1 MKRDLKHKLADV
13 CGISIL
19 ALGIGLSVAKPAI
32 ELTQAV
38 VPQST
43 VFAKKKGSTDG
54 GSKKTDKKTDNKK
67 GGSSSGDGG
76 DGSSGGSGGSS
87 GQGDSYSFY
96 HLASSA
102 ATYFDA
108 SQNPDIKSIKFRD
121 AVTMSQPQ
129 YFGNAGGFIGYE
141 DSQYDKQNWIGSVTS
156 ALSSSAQG
164 HSYNTYPNQVEDIGD
179 TSKNGVKTDKGTT
192 NVKGATND
200 LYYYA
205 LFGHA
210 LANMGLDST
219 APQEGITSIFRWLFG
234 IIMMIFYA
242 AAISVPLIFAGV
254 GKFLQ
259 IFNPFQFF
267 APKFIGKSP
276 AAYHFAD
283 PFTRASKQAGGLVN
297 SIPGVG
303 KVWEGLSH
311 FLGDIYT
318 NCQEAG
324 LMVTIPACLIIAI
337 TMLVLGRASRGRGV
351 SMLKKVLIRAVIIMM
366 GVPIFADFYT
376 SAVNQLSL
384 GKDTNIAANTVL
396 GSTFEDFEDWAANT
410 RLALPVGTSIS
421 VTNLR
426 EQPEGQVVQPTDS
439 NSKTTTDVRTLSRKI
454 NSIAGTGL
462 LTDNTDNSD
471 PSNNVWED
479 AKKSKSMSKSEK
491 EMRQHQLTAGFLML
505 AKYISGAKFTAA
517 QYETQYKS
525 HLDAS
530 PAQATRTNQRGSKPV
545 KGSKPSADNSARAR
559 ILKGIKYLAA
569 DPGVFYKD
577 KVAYFTPNQQ
587 PKDAKNGWV
596 NFLWNAGTTGNGKNA
611 NSVGTNVN
619 PGTQVIQAGSGSY
632 DKDQQVGNAKAGTIM
647 FKGNGKTHHLKDDN
661 YNYGLSSL
669 SLYNYLTT
677 EFSDST
683 ITVYSPNKISSMF
696 VMKEHHSVNLVGS
709 GINQVCY
716 YLNALVLFIAITII
730 GWGYA
735 LATLTGVLSSELRS
749 LMHMP
754 VMLLGGLNA
763 AAKFFA
769 TVMVMIIQI
778 FTTIFLYEIAIQF
791 LEVINIGSAPLF
803 KTAANNIGRGGRGSG
818 VIMFAAQN
826 PLTNV
831 MGTLIYLI
839 IATLITLGMAIVAL
853 KSRGKFVRAMSE
865 WIGDLIDKLL
875 MTGTYNP
882 QISNSYMTQNGGAS
896 QEIQNSM
903 DTGDNLSQGF
913 NDGMSTG
920 DNNNTEGVSN
930 NNANSDNNST
940 EVNNGGGSGS
950 SPSEAKNAIGDDGGE
965 SGGAKGFGNQG
976 IPAEAA
982 NGDSEGTPTAETKG
996 NASSGQANG
1005 SENQASGPINE
1016 SEINS
1021 DGNSQSNDQTS
1032 AQNANSD
1039 QTGAQD
1045 SVNNDTSSANNA
1057 SKTMVNNQGSPSTHA
1072 TSENANN
1079 NDESVNHSL
1088 ENNATEQ
1095 MAGKDNEN
1103 TEPRSNQGAA
1113 INHDG
1118 TGSGSNSDNASGEAP
1133 EQSAINADSQNNEIN
1148 QTNGDIANGESNSS
1162 ESQLAD
1168 GTSPALSDASQVGQD
1183 AIKGADTV
1191 GQSAVNAEHN
1201 MGENI
1206 NPDNSVNNDNNA
1218 DSQSNEINQTN
1229 GDIANGESNNSESQS
1244 AEGTNPAIIGAAKVG
1259 QEALKGADTVRQSA
1273 VNAEH
1278 NMGENINPDNS
1289 INSDNNVD
1297 NSQDNDSASSMVRND
1312 QLNEQSAENSNNP
1325 YNKSDAHDLNNQQI
1339 HQNAQNVNSQNAG
1352 TRNLNAQNSQNKAGQ
1367 HMNVN
1372 GGSTNMHNMSN
1383 ETSQNSNS
1391 NNAPKSVNSLANNNS
1406 NSPKMANSSV
1416 NSTSSAPK
1424 NVNSSAN
1431 NNTNGPKLANSSVN
1445 SVHNGPK
1452 NANSSANNHANSS
1465 ANNQAN
1471 SPKMANS
1478 SVNSMHNAPKTVN
1491 SQNSSSK
1498 VNSVNS
1504 SRTVNNNGTRANGLS
1519 GNHQSAAKT
1528 ANGMHNSQ
1536 NNLNASRANAVNGA
1550 RGAQSSLNG
1559 ARANGI
1565 NNVKGAQNS
1574 LNGTRANGINNARG
1588 AQNSLNETRANGIN
1602 NVKGT
1607 QSSLNGT
1614 RANGINNTRG
1624 TQNSQMNTGARN
1636 LNQSAIKMPNGQMA
1650 KGQVAS
1656 LPKQTAQNGQIRP
1669 MSAQTVKNA
1678 QVNAEKAQG
1687 VRQGMNKPYQYTPNR
1702 TFAKGL
1708 AQKAIGAGKIIATPA
1723 TLARTGSISA
1733 TMASVQNGHKL
1744 INQGN
1749 SNIASA
1755 RNMRQTAHASRE
1767 SINNVIQ
1774 QAQSKSSAVSGN
1786 TNNGRPMQN
1795 ATIKNSQTAQEAAKT
1810 ADAAEQAG
1818 QTAQAAQDNAIH
1830 APEKTAPLDL
1840 DDVSDNARNKLF

>member
-1 MKRDLKHKLADV
+1 MKRDLKHKFANV

-32 ELTQAV
+32 ELTQAIT
-38 VPQST
+38 PHAT
-43 VFAKKKGSTDG
+43 VFAAKKKPG
-54 GSKKTDKKTDNKK
+54 GDNKKTDKKTDNKK
-67 GGSSSGDGG
+67 GDSDSGDGG
-76 DGSSGGSGGSS
+76 DGGSGGSGGSS

-108 SQNPDIKSIKFRD
+108 SQNPDIKSVKFRD

-141 DSQYDKQNWIGSVTS
+141 DSQYDKKNWIGSVTS

-179 TSKNGVKTDKGTT
+179 TSKNGVKTDKGTN
-192 NVKGATND
+192 NVTGATND

-242 AAISVPLIFAGV
+242 AAISVPVIFAGV

-267 APKFIGKSP
+267 TWGFINKGP
-276 AAYHFAD
+276 ATYHYAD
-283 PFTRASKQAGGLVN
+283 PFAHASHQAGGAVAKF
-297 SIPGVG
+297 IPGANHLWG
-303 KVWEGLSH
+303 NLST
-311 FLGDIYT
+311 FLGGIYAYA
-318 NCQEAG
+318 QEAG
-324 LMVTIPACLIIAI
+324 MMVTIPACIVIAVV
-337 TMLVLGRASRGRGV
+337 MLVLGRASRGRGV
-351 SMLKKVLIRAVIIMM
+351 SMLKKVLLRAVIIMM
-366 GVPIFADFYT
+366 GIPIFADFYT
-376 SAVNQLSL
+376 ASVNKLEL
-384 GKDTNIAANTVL
+384 NADTNIAANVIL
-396 GSTFEDFEDWAANT
+396 GSTFDDFEDWAANT

-454 NSIAGTGL
+454 DSIAGTGL
-462 LTDNTDNSD
+462 LSDNTDTNK
-471 PSNNVWED
+471 PNNIWESTN
-479 AKKSKSMSKSEK
+479 KTKGMSQTEK
-491 EMRQHQLTAGFLML
+491 DVRAHQLTAGFQML

-525 HLDAS
+525 NLSIA
-530 PAQATRTNQRGSKPV
+530 PRANTETNQKGSKAV
-545 KGSKPSADNSARAR
+545 KGSKLSAGNSARAK
-559 ILKGIKYLAA
+559 ILKGIKYLAS
-569 DPGVFYKD
+569 DPGVFYND

-632 DKDQQVGNAKAGTIM
+632 DKDQQVSNAKDGTIM
-647 FKGNGKTHHLKDDN
+647 FKGNGKTHHHKDDN

-716 YLNALVLFIAITII
+716 YINSLVLFIAITII

-735 LATLTGVLSSELRS
+735 LATLTGVLSSELRA

-754 VMLLGGLNA
+754 IMLMGSLNA

-769 TVMVMIIQI
+769 TVMVMVIQI
-778 FTTIFLYEIAIQF
+778 FTTIFLYEIATQF
-791 LEVINIGSAPLF
+791 LEVINIGSSPLF
-803 KTAANNIGRGGRGSG
+803 EHAANNLGKGGSG
-818 VIMFAAQN
+818 SGMIMFATQG
-826 PLTNV
+826 PLSNV

-839 IATLITLGMAIVAL
+839 IATLVTIGMSIVAL
-853 KSRGKFVRAMSE
+853 KSRNKFVRAMSE

-875 MTGTYNP
+875 MTGTYGP

-903 DTGDNLSQGF
+903 NTGDNLSQGF

-930 NNANSDNNST
+930 DNANSDSNNT
-940 EVNNGGGSGS
+940 EVNNGGGSGA
-950 SPSEAKNAIGDDGGE
+950 SPSEAKNATGDDGGE

-976 IPAEAA
+976 IPTEVA
-982 NGDSEGTPTAETKG
+982 NGDSEGIPTAETKG
-996 NASSGQANG
+996 NASNGQANG
-1005 SENQASGPINE
+1005 SENQANGPINE
-1016 SEINS
+1016 SEIND
-1021 DGNSQSNDQTS
+1021 DGNNQTS
-1032 AQNANSD
+1032 AQNANAD
-1039 QTGAQD
+1039 QAGAQD
-1045 SVNNDTSSANNA
+1045 GANGDSVDNNTSSANNA
-1057 SKTMVNNQGSPSTHA
+1057 SKTMANNQGSPSTHA

-1079 NDESVNHSL
+1079 NNESVNHSL
-1088 ENNATEQ
+1088 ASNAEEQ
-1095 MAGKDNEN
+1095 MAGRDN
-1103 TEPRSNQGAA
+1103 TEPRSNQGAV

-1133 EQSAINADSQNNEIN
+1133 AQSAINADSQNNEIN
-1148 QTNGDIANGESNSS
+1148 QTNGDMANS
-1162 ESQLAD
+1162 ENQLAE
-1168 GTSPALSDASQVGQD
+1168 GTNPAVNGAAQVGQD
-1183 AIKGADTV
+1183 AI
-1191 GQSAVNAEHN
+1191 
-1201 MGENI
+1201 
-1206 NPDNSVNNDNNA
+1206 
-1218 DSQSNEINQTN
+1218 
-1229 GDIANGESNNSESQS
+1229 
-1244 AEGTNPAIIGAAKVG
+1244 
-1259 QEALKGADTVRQSA
+1259 KGADTVRQSA

-1278 NMGENINPDNS
+1278 NAGENINPDNS
-1289 INSDNNVD
+1289 VNNDNNVD

-1312 QLNEQSAENSNNP
+1312 PRNEQSAENSNNP
-1325 YNKSDAHDLNNQQI
+1325 YNRSDVRGLNNQQA
-1339 HQNAQNVNSQNAG
+1339 HQTAQNVNSQNAG
-1352 TRNLNAQNSQNKAGQ
+1352 TKNLNTQNSQNNAGQ
-1367 HMNVN
+1367 RMNVN

-1391 NNAPKSVNSLANNNS
+1391 NNAPKSINNLANNNA

-1416 NSTSSAPK
+1416 NSQSSAPK
-1424 NVNSSAN
+1424 TVNNSAN
-1431 NNTNGPKLANSSVN
+1431 NNANSS
-1445 SVHNGPK
+1445 
-1452 NANSSANNHANSS
+1452 
-1465 ANNQAN
+1465 
-1471 SPKMANS
+1471 KMANS
-1478 SVNSMHNAPKTVN
+1478 SVNSMHNAPKNVN

-1498 VNSVNS
+1498 INSVNGN
-1504 SRTVNNNGTRANGLS
+1504 RTVANNGTHVNNLS
-1519 GNHQSAAKT
+1519 GNRQSAVKT
-1528 ANGMHNSQ
+1528 ANGMRNSQ
-1536 NNLNASRANAVNGA
+1536 NSLNAPRANVAGGT
-1550 RGAQSSLNG
+1550 RGTQSSLNG
-1559 ARANGI
+1559 T
-1565 NNVKGAQNS
+1565 K
-1574 LNGTRANGINNARG
+1574 ANGINNARG
-1588 AQNSLNETRANGIN
+1588 A
-1602 NVKGT
+1602 

-1614 RANGINNTRG
+1614 RANGINTVRG
-1624 TQNSQMNTGARN
+1624 AQSGQMNAGTRS
-1636 LNQSAIKMPNGQMA
+1636 LNQTAVKMPNGQMA
-1650 KGQVAS
+1650 KGRVVS
-1656 LPKQTAQNGQIRP
+1656 LPKQTAQNGQIHP

-1708 AQKAIGAGKIIATPA
+1708 AQKAIGVGKIIATPA

-1767 SINNVIQ
+1767 SINDMAQ
-1774 QAQSKSSAVSGN
+1774 QAQSNSGAVSGN
-1786 TNNGRPMQN
+1786 TNNGRPVQN
-1795 ATIKNSQTAQEAAKT
+1795 ATIKDSSAAQEAAKT

-1818 QTAQAAQDNAIH
+1818 QTAQAATANAIH
-1830 APEKTAPLDL
+1830 APEKTTPLDL
-1840 DDVSDNARNKLF
+1840 DDVSDNARDRLF

>member
-1 MKRDLKHKLADV
+1 MKRDLKHKIANV

-19 ALGIGLSVAKPAI
+19 ALGIGLSFAKPAI

-38 VPQST
+38 VPQTT
-43 VFAKKKGSTDG
+43 VFAKKVKGGG
-54 GSKKTDKKTDNKK
+54 GSKKTDKESDKKTDKESDKKK
-67 GGSSSGDGG
+67 GGSGDGG
-76 DGSSGGSGGSS
+76 DGGSGGGGDSS

-108 SQNPDIKSIKFRD
+108 SQNPDITDIKFRD

-164 HSYNTYPNQVEDIGD
+164 HSYNTYPDQDEDIGD
-179 TSKNGVKTDKGTT
+179 TSKNGAKTDKGTN
-192 NVKGATND
+192 NVTGATND

-276 AAYHFAD
+276 ATYHFAD
-283 PFTRASKQAGGLVN
+283 PFARASDQAGGLVN

-303 KVWEGLSH
+303 EVWKGLSH

-318 NCQEAG
+318 NCQEVG
-324 LMVTIPACLIIAI
+324 LMVTIPACIIIAM

-396 GSTFEDFEDWAANT
+396 GSTFDDFEDWAANT

-421 VTNLR
+421 VTNLK

-462 LTDNTDNSD
+462 LADDTDNSD

-479 AKKSKSMSKSEK
+479 AKKSEGMSQSEK

-525 HLDAS
+525 NLSITPRAD
-530 PAQATRTNQRGSKPV
+530 TETNQRGSKAV
-545 KGSKPSADNSARAR
+545 KGSKPSAGNSARAK

-569 DPGVFYKD
+569 DPGTFYKD
-577 KVAYFTPNQQ
+577 GVAYFTPNQQ
-587 PKDAKNGWV
+587 PKDSKNGWV
-596 NFLWNAGTTGNGKNA
+596 NFLWNAGSTGNGKDA
-611 NSVGTNVN
+611 NSVGTTVN
-619 PGTQVIQAGSGSY
+619 PGTQVVQAGSGSY
-632 DKDQQVGNAKAGTIM
+632 DEDKQVDDAKGGTIM
-647 FKGNGKTHHLKDDN
+647 FKGNGKTHHSGDDN

-754 VMLLGGLNA
+754 VMLSGGLNA

-791 LEVINIGSAPLF
+791 LEVINIGSSPLF
-803 KTAANNIGRGGRGSG
+803 KTAANNIGSGGRGSG

-839 IATLITLGMAIVAL
+839 IATLITLGMSIVAL

-865 WIGDLIDKLL
+865 WVGDLIDKLL

-903 DTGDNLSQGF
+903 DNGDNLSQGF

-950 SPSEAKNAIGDDGGE
+950 SPSEAKNATGDDGGE

-1016 SEINS
+1016 SEINA
-1021 DGNSQSNDQTS
+1021 DGNSQGDNQAS
-1032 AQNANSD
+1032 AQNANAD
-1039 QTGAQD
+1039 QAGAQD

-1057 SKTMVNNQGSPSTHA
+1057 SKTMANNQGSPSTHA

-1168 GTSPALSDASQVGQD
+1168 GTSPAVSGAQVGQD

-1244 AEGTNPAIIGAAKVG
+1244 AEVTNPAVIGAAKVG

-1289 INSDNNVD
+1289 INNDNNVD

-1312 QLNEQSAENSNNP
+1312 PLNKQSADNSNNL
-1325 YNKSDAHDLNNQQI
+1325 YNKSDARDLNNQQI

-1383 ETSQNSNS
+1383 ETSQNSNA
-1391 NNAPKSVNSLANNNS
+1391 NNAPKSINNLANNNS
-1406 NSPKMANSSV
+1406 NSPKMVNSSV
-1416 NSTSSAPK
+1416 NSTSNAPK
-1424 NVNSSAN
+1424 TVNSSAN
-1431 NNTNGPKLANSSVN
+1431 NNANGPKLANSSVN
-1445 SVHNGPK
+1445 SMHSGPK
-1452 NANSSANNHANSS
+1452 NVNSSANNNSNSS
-1465 ANNQAN
+1465 
-1471 SPKMANS
+1471 KLANS
-1478 SVNSMHNAPKTVN
+1478 SVNSMHNAPKNVN
-1491 SQNSSSK
+1491 SRNSSSK

-1504 SRTVNNNGTRANGLS
+1504 SRTVANNGMRANGLS
-1519 GNHQSAAKT
+1519 GSHQSAVKAT
-1528 ANGMHNSQ
+1528 NGMRNSQ

-1550 RGAQSSLNG
+1550 RGAQSSLNVARANGINSAKGAQSSLNG
-1559 ARANGI
+1559 ARANSI
-1565 NNVKGAQNS
+1565 NNVKGAQSN
-1574 LNGTRANGINNARG
+1574 LNGTRANGINSTKG
-1588 AQNSLNETRANGIN
+1588 AQSG
-1602 NVKGT
+1602 
-1607 QSSLNGT
+1607 
-1614 RANGINNTRG
+1614 
-1624 TQNSQMNTGARN
+1624 QMNTGTRS

-1678 QVNAEKAQG
+1678 QVNAEKSQG

-1733 TMASVQNGHKL
+1733 TMASMQNGRKL

-1755 RNMRQTAHASRE
+1755 RNMRQTAHMSRE

-1786 TNNGRPMQN
+1786 ANNGRPVQS
-1795 ATIKNSQTAQEAAKT
+1795 ATIKDSQTAQEAVKT

-1840 DDVSDNARNKLF
+1840 DDVSDNARDKLF